1 MNKKTIIMMGNSG
14 CGKGTQATIL
24 ENYFKNKNE
33 EVFHLELGSQFR
45 DLLNSTTYTA
55 TVAKKIAKKGGLQ
68 PEFLA
73 IKLWAKM
80 FNKYYSPEK
89 NLIID
94 GTPRRLTE
102 AIVLEETLKFYE
114 IERPIVIFLNTSRE
128 VATERMLGR
137 KRADDTLEK
146 IKERLDWFEK
156 DVMPTIEY
164 FRKNKDF
171 DFIEIDGSQGIEE
184 ISKEI
189 REKLNLD

>member
-102 AIVLEETLKFYE
+102 AMVLEETLKFYE
-114 IERPIVIFLNTSRE
+114 IKRPIVIFLNTSRE

-146 IKERLDWFEK
+146 IKERLD
-156 DVMPTIEY
+156 
-164 FRKNKDF
+164 
-171 DFIEIDGSQGIEE
+171 
-184 ISKEI
+184 
-189 REKLNLD
+189 